1 MEEETNSGIANSFTD
16 LMTSLAVIFILLLC
30 TFMNN
35 AFEESQSTRSMIVGK
50 LQQQLKDYVVK
61 GVLVESDPND
71 PLALLILVPE
81 DLLAFAVDRF
91 EIPPKGK
98 DFLVGFVPK
107 LTDTI
112 YNNEFRND
120 ISSVVVEGHTDSQGT
135 DTHNLKLSQNRSME
149 VVSES
154 ISILENQ
161 VIDKHHEKID
171 YFVRVLSASGR
182 GKQDLIMVNGQEEP
196 AKSRRV
202 VFKIRVRSFVP
213 KIIIKQLTYVS
224 DARRIS

>member
-120 ISSVVVEGHTDSQGT
+120 ISSVVVEGHTDSKGT
-135 DTHNLKLSQNRSME
+135 DTHNLKLSQNRSMA

-154 ISILENQ
+154 ISIMENQ
-161 VIDKHHEKID
+161 VVDKHHEKID
-171 YFVRVLSASGR
+171 YFLRVLSASGR
-182 GKQDLIMVNGQEEP
+182 GKQDLIMVKGNKETEEKEDSD
-196 AKSRRV
+196 KSRRV
-202 VFKIRVRSFVP
+202 VFKIRVRSFEEK
-213 KIIIKQLTYVS
+213 KIVKQLTHV
-224 DARRIS
+224 

>member
-112 YNNEFRND
+112 YNEEFRND

-154 ISILENQ
+154 ITIMENQ
-161 VIDKHHEKID
+161 VVDRHHEKID
-171 YFVRVLSASGR
+171 YFLRVLSASGR
-182 GKQDLIMVNGQEEP
+182 GKQDLIMVKGKEDP
-196 AKSRRV
+196 DKSRRV
-202 VFKIRVRSFVP
+202 VFKIRVRSFEEKKV
-213 KIIIKQLTYVS
+213 IKQLDNV
-224 DARRIS
+224 